1 MTPPG
6 MASQIRRFFRERGD
20 TQFAAGQRRFFGPEV
35 KTFGVRGDAVKELAR
50 QVHAEVKRW
59 PEEQRRELMER
70 LWQMG
75 RLESGA
81 LACHIERRFARGFGR
96 RDFAILERWLDQY
109 ANNWAHTDGIASWLV
124 AACIANDPTLLD
136 DLWSWTDSPSRW
148 KRRAS
153 AVSLLQE
160 AKRGRHTDFLFRVAK
175 QLLPDR
181 DDMVQKGAGWLLK
194 ETYPR
199 KPEETVAFLL
209 RQRHAASRL
218 TLRYAAEKMTAE
230 DRRRVLG

>member
-1 MTPPG
+1 MMPRS
-6 MASQIRRFFRERGD
+6 MAGQIRRYFRERSD
-20 TQFAAGQRRFFGPEV
+20 AQFAAGQRRFFGPDVEA
-35 KTFGVRGDAVKELAR
+35 FGVRGGAVNELAR
-50 QVHAEVKRW
+50 QVYAEVKRW

-81 LACHIERRFARGFGR
+81 LVCHVERRFGRGFGR
-96 RDFAILERWLDQY
+96 REFAVLERWLDQY

-124 AACIANDPTLLD
+124 AACIANDPTLH
-136 DLWSWTDSPSRW
+136 LWPWTDSPSRW

-160 AKRGRHTDFLFRVAK
+160 AKQGRSTGFLLRVSK
-175 QLLPDR
+175 KLLADP
-181 DDMVQKGAGWLLK
+181 DDMVQKGVGWLLK

-218 TLRYAAEKMTAE
+218 ALRYAAGKMTAE
-230 DRRRVLG
+230 DKRRVLE